1 MTIKSDI
8 DKNYVIV
15 STADILKCMRDN
27 KKNERVYAKSRIG
40 VILSGLLC
48 I

>member
-8 DKNYVIV
+8 DKNYVII

-27 KKNERVYAKSRIG
+27 KKNESI
-40 VILSGLLC
+40 
-48 I
+48 

>member
-8 DKNYVIV
+8 DKNYVII

-27 KKNERVYAKSRIG
+27 KKNERVYGIRR
-40 VILSGLLC
+40 
-48 I
+48 